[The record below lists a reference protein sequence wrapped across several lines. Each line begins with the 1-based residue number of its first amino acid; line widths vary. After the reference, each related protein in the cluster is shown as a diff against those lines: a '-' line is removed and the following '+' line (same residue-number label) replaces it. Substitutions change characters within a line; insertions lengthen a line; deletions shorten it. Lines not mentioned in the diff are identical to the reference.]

1 MTPSQIQKK
10 KRRAATL
17 VALGFGYFID
27 NGEEQSMGVLYPAIK
42 MLWGLSNFEL
52 GLVGTMRAAIAA
64 LAAPLW
70 GYAADRWSR
79 KGVLFFGTG
88 IWGIWTLLCGLVPN
102 FGSML
107 AIRSVSGIGLGCL
120 MPATFSLIS
129 DTFPPNQR
137 GRAMGILGGIG
148 ALGVIGGV
156 LSMGALASNDP
167 GPLGMEK
174 WRWGFFALGAMSVL
188 SGILILFLVR
198 EPVRGEAEPELANKI
213 TAEAADQYQI
223 KLSDLSKVIAI
234 PTIWV
239 ATLQGMAGWMPWVV
253 LAQFFPT
260 WLVEA
265 RGMSADIDFSN
276 PNGSAPIVMALILIG
291 TVISNVMGGFIGDW
305 ADRVNP
311 RYGRT
316 MIGQFS
322 VFSGIPL
329 SWIMLTRTEGWS
341 VWAFLALCFFL
352 AVLIGWPGRGAKQ
365 PMMQGTVPPELRSS
379 ASAANDLI
387 ERGFA
392 ALIGVVAGGL
402 AGSTVTE
409 FTRALVWTIPVP
421 WILCL
426 ILFSGF
432 YWSYPRD
439 SIRLRKQMAERSAKI
454 ASKNPQ

>member
-1 MTPSQIQKK
+1 MSQPKRE
-10 KRRAATL
+10 KRRRALTL
-17 VALGFGYFID
+17 TALGFGYFID

-42 MLWGLSNFEL
+42 ALWGLSNFEL
-52 GLVGTMRAAIAA
+52 GLVGTMRAAVAA
-64 LAAPLW
+64 LSAPLW

-79 KGVLFFGTG
+79 KNVLFFGTG
-88 IWGIWTLLCGLVPN
+88 IWGIWTLVCGLVPN
-102 FGSML
+102 FGSLL
-107 AIRSVSGIGLGCL
+107 AVRTISGIGLGCL

-129 DTFPPNQR
+129 DTFAPSRR

-156 LSMGALASNDP
+156 LAMGALASNDP
-167 GPLGMEK
+167 GPLGLEK
-174 WRWGFFALGAMSVL
+174 WRWGFFVLGGMSVL
-188 SGILILFLVR
+188 SGLLILLWVR
-198 EPVRGEAEPELANKI
+198 EPVRGGAEPELADKI
-213 TAEAADQYQI
+213 TSEAAEQYQI
-223 KLSDLSKVIAI
+223 KLSDLGKVIRI

-253 LAQFFPT
+253 LGQFYPT

-265 RGMSADIDFSN
+265 KGMSANIDLAN
-276 PNGSAPIVMALILIG
+276 PNGSAPIVMALILVG

-305 ADRVNP
+305 AEQVHP
-311 RYGRT
+311 KYGRT
-316 MIGQFS
+316 AIGQFS

-329 SWIMLTRTEGWS
+329 SWIMLTRTQGWPL
-341 VWAFLALCFFL
+341 WAFLVLCFVL

-365 PMMQGTVPPELRSS
+365 PMMQGAVLPELRSS

-392 ALIGVVAGGL
+392 ALIGIVAGGL
-402 AGSTVTE
+402 AGNTVPQ

-426 ILFSGF
+426 VFFSGF

-439 SIRLRKQMAERSAKI
+439 SRRLRAQMAQRSAEI
-454 ASKNPQ
+454 ADIRPS